1 MNTEYE
7 NMCPMDMVMCYM
19 IDSNVHTMIFSANQ
33 VFFTKKK
40 IKPSI
45 FHQKKMNMVT
55 IILRNGLKNK

>member
-7 NMCPMDMVMCYM
+7 SMCPMDMVMCYM

-40 IKPSI
+40 NQTKYFPP
-45 FHQKKMNMVT
+45 KKNEHGYYNIEEWT
-55 IILRNGLKNK
+55 